1 MGWMPICMHKTMV
14 IVKTDIPVDKY
25 SIKFAQSTAMKKCS
39 FTGVLAFRYPVEKHP
54 ADEPVASPSLW
65 CYHSSYP
72 DDVKRM
78 AVS

>member
-1 MGWMPICMHKTMV
+1 MV
-14 IVKTDIPVDKY
+14 ANLQAQDNGYCKDWHSRSQILNQ
-25 SIKFAQSTAMKKCS
+25 FAQNTAMKKCS
-39 FTGVLAFRYPVEKHP
+39 FSGVLAFKYPVQKHP